1 MFPAF
6 EKSKKPII
14 NAVLNRV
21 KLKIMEYTKWQ
32 ILQSHYKQQYIMLY

>member
-1 MFPAF
+1 MLPAF

-21 KLKIMEYTKWQ
+21 KQKIMEYTKWQ
-32 ILQSHYKQQYIMLY
+32 ILQLLYKQQYIMLY